1 MRADKLSRALA
12 LAAGVALFAWFVYL
26 VRGGLAS
33 WFDADD
39 LMNIHMYWT
48 RPWPAL
54 LKANLV
60 FWSSFYRPAG
70 GLYYRSIFDLWGF
83 HPLPFHIA
91 ALALLS
97 VDFTLLALV
106 VWQLTGSRWGALI
119 ALMLLGINPT
129 FSAAYFDTG
138 NIYDRSEERRVGKE
152 CRSRW
157 SPYH

>member
-1 MRADKLSRALA
+1 MRTDRLSKVPA

-33 WFDADD
+33 WFGADD
-39 LMNIHMYWT
+39 LMNMHMYWT

-70 GLYYRSIFDLWGF
+70 GLFYRSIYDLWGF

-97 VDFTLLALV
+97 VDFALLALV
-106 VWQLTGSRWGALI
+106 VRPRLAALWGALI
-119 ALMLLGINPT
+119 ALM
-129 FSAAYFDTG
+129 
-138 NIYDRSEERRVGKE
+138 
-152 CRSRW
+152 
-157 SPYH
+157 